1 VSLLFFWVV
10 PTCGS
15 LIPVSRLF
23 NEFNQSLTRG
33 RVGDAV
39 GWFCPDS
46 RFGRIVPLELVTII
60 AGGDAHCVVKPFPRQ
75 GVFGDK
81 VCCGCQ
87 APPGRPHR
95 VRQRGLQ
102 VVVTRAWCGPR
113 GLHSGWKARMTGWG
127 SRRGPEKLRLVPL
140 MKFSCCCLPSMRLPS
155 WGARESN
162 GACCYL
168 PADTKGVRSWWV
180 SDVRLSGS

>member
-1 VSLLFFWVV
+1 M
-10 PTCGS
+10 PTVLS
-15 LIPVSRLF
+15 SHSPV
-23 NEFNQSLTRG
+23 RG
-33 RVGDAV
+33 
-39 GWFCPDS
+39 
-46 RFGRIVPLELVTII
+46 
-60 AGGDAHCVVKPFPRQ
+60 
-75 GVFGDK
+75 FGDK

-155 WGARESN
+155 GGARESN

-168 PADTKGVRSWWV
+168 PADIKGVRSWWV